1 MAYSHLTYYKPETR
15 SAAVAIGS
23 HYTTVFFLSTE
34 RNAYN
39 YTWNC
44 RYVWGE
50 AHWGAL
56 VDAKRCAER
65 QRVQGTRFYIKELP
79 AIAFPY
85 MNGRRALIIT
95 ELSSSSPLSVFK
107 KADLPSNRISS
118 IAKTFKP
125 DIGGS
130 VICLSGNAR
139 PVSPKQPLIEIQ
151 SRSMGGGYLLSWI
164 PIESTAPSNVYK
176 GDCVLLAKRLNKSL
190 ERVK

>member
-1 MAYSHLTYYKPETR
+1 MADSHLTYYKPEKR
-15 SAAVAIGS
+15 STAVALGS
-23 HYTTVFFLSTE
+23 YYTTVFFLSTE

-39 YTWNC
+39 NTWNC

-50 AHWGAL
+50 AHWGSLA
-56 VDAKRCAER
+56 DAKGCAER

-85 MNGRRALIIT
+85 MNGQRALIIT
-95 ELSSSSPLSVFK
+95 EISTPSPLSGFK
-107 KADLPSNRISS
+107 KANFPSNRISA

-130 VICLSGNAR
+130 VICLYGNVT
-139 PVSPKQPLIEIQ
+139 PVPTKQSLIEIQ

-176 GDCVLLAKRLNKSL
+176 GDCVLLAKRLNKSFQ
-190 ERVK
+190 RFK